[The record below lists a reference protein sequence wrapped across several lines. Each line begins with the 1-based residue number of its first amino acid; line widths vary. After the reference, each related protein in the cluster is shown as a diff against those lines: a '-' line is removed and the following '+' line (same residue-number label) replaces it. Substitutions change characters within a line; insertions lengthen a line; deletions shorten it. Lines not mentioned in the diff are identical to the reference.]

1 MWCKYNYFFLK
12 KSAFCCFFFNI
23 SRSVQTGF
31 IVRGSSPDQ
40 NITEDVVM
48 GVGIKSC
55 TCSIQIPFRQG
66 FAARRRISSSV
77 QPGCEEMK

>member
-40 NITEDVVM
+40 NITEEVVI
-48 GVGIKSC
+48 GVGMKS
-55 TCSIQIPFRQG
+55 
-66 FAARRRISSSV
+66 
-77 QPGCEEMK
+77 